1 MFRKWKSSF
10 SCDKPSFGAREM
22 ESPNFEIKDMLTI
35 FLANFGVKIME
46 QIWYGY

>member
-1 MFRKWKSSF
+1 
-10 SCDKPSFGAREM
+10 M

-46 QIWYGY
+46 QI